1 MDNRKKLISLFVPTL
16 GGGGAER
23 IMLEL
28 AKGFSAHSFAVDLI
42 LVQAK
47 GPYLKEV
54 PATVRII
61 NLKSSRVLFSFTNL
75 FFYLRREKPYALISA
90 LDHANV
96 ISLLA
101 GKLSGLAIRL
111 VVTEHNT
118 VSNAYAE
125 SKDLRA
131 RWILRFMCWLYPWAK
146 SIVAVSQGVAEDLA
160 ATIGLAPNRI
170 TVIYNPVISSR
181 LAHAMNSPVKHTWFS
196 LGQPPVILGVGR
208 LTPQKDFSTLIH
220 AFAQLKK
227 THLARLMI
235 LGEGEERKIL
245 EQLIHKLNLEND
257 VSLPGFVSNPHFYM
271 KHSALFVLSSR
282 WEGLPTVLIEAMAA
296 GSPIVA
302 TDCPSG
308 PAEILENGRW
318 GRLVPVRDI
327 NALAIAMAQTLDEI
341 THPDVAARAADFS
354 VDQAVGKY
362 LEILDLK

>member
-28 AKGFSAHSFAVDLI
+28 AKGFSDHSFAVDLI

-61 NLKSSRVLFSFTNL
+61 NLKSSRVLFSFTKL
-75 FFYLRREKPYALISA
+75 LFYLRREKPYALISA

-111 VVTEHNT
+111 MVTEHNT
-118 VSNAYAE
+118 VSNAYFE

-131 RWILRFMCWLYPWAK
+131 RWILRFMCWMYPWAK

-160 ATIGLAPNRI
+160 ATIGLSPNRI
-170 TVIYNPVISSR
+170 TVIYNPVISARVSKI
-181 LAHAMNSPVKHTWFS
+181 MNMPVNHPWFS
-196 LGQPPVILGVGR
+196 SGQPPVILGVGR

-220 AFAQLKK
+220 AFAQLRKNRA
-227 THLARLMI
+227 ARLMV
-235 LGEGEERKIL
+235 LGEGEERNVL
-245 EQLIHKLNLEND
+245 EDLVHKLKLKAD
-257 VSLPGFVSNPHFYM
+257 VVFPGFVSNPQAYM
-271 KHSALFVLSSR
+271 KHAALFVLSSR
-282 WEGLPTVLIEAMAA
+282 WEGLPTVLIEAMAT
-296 GSPIVA
+296 GTPIVA

-308 PAEILENGRW
+308 PAEILGNGRW

-327 NALAIAMAQTLDEI
+327 NALAMAMAQTLDEV

>member
-1 MDNRKKLISLFVPTL
+1 
-16 GGGGAER
+16 
-23 IMLEL
+23 MLEL
-28 AKGFSAHSFAVDLI
+28 AKGFSDHSFAVDLI

-61 NLKSSRVLFSFTNL
+61 NLKSSRVLFSFTKL
-75 FFYLRREKPYALISA
+75 LFYLRREKPYALISA

-111 VVTEHNT
+111 MVTEHNT
-118 VSNAYAE
+118 VSNAYFE

-131 RWILRFMCWLYPWAK
+131 RWILRFMCWMYPWAK

-160 ATIGLAPNRI
+160 ATIGLSPNRI
-170 TVIYNPVISSR
+170 TVIYNPVISARVSKI
-181 LAHAMNSPVKHTWFS
+181 MNMPVNHPWFS
-196 LGQPPVILGVGR
+196 SGQPPVILGVGR

-220 AFAQLKK
+220 AFAQLRKNRA
-227 THLARLMI
+227 ARLVI
-235 LGEGEERKIL
+235 LGEGEERNVL
-245 EQLIHKLNLEND
+245 EDLVHKLKLKAD
-257 VSLPGFVSNPHFYM
+257 VAFPGFVSNPQAYM
-271 KHSALFVLSSR
+271 KHAALFVLSSR
-282 WEGLPTVLIEAMAA
+282 WEGLPTVLIEAMAT
-296 GSPIVA
+296 GTPIVA

-308 PAEILENGRW
+308 PVEILENGRW

-327 NALAIAMAQTLDEI
+327 NALAMAMAQTLDEV